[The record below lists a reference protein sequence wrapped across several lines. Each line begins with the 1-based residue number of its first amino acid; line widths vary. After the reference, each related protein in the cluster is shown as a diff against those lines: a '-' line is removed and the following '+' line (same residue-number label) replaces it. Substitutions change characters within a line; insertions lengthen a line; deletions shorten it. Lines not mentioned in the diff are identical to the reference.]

1 VSADPPMSWRNG
13 RFGPAWDAP
22 SCEYADLVATPVG
35 EPCLEC
41 EEPILDGDRGMVMPF
56 VHDRNGVAV
65 GTWAPMHL
73 ECYLRGTMSHLYE
86 QCRCYVPGRSLREEA
101 RATLGAI
108 NVARAEEGFGPL

>member
-1 VSADPPMSWRNG
+1 MNTQPSMLWRNK

-56 VHDRNGVAV
+56 VGA
-65 GTWAPMHL
+65 WSPMHL
-73 ECYLRGTMSHLYE
+73 ECYMRGTMSHSFK
-86 QCRCYVPGRSLREEA
+86 QCRCYVPRRSLREEA
-101 RATLGAI
+101 KATLEAL
-108 NVARAEEGFGPL
+108 NAERAKQGWGPL